1 MSFRRGHQILCG
13 LLALLPLHRG
23 LSAAGAYVSP
33 EFIDGATVINAKQ
46 LIELAGSQAGLVIVD
61 SRIRVDREEGY
72 IEGSRHLHLVDRDTN
87 CASASGL
94 LPGKVTPVVFYCNGI
109 SCDRSDRAVVTAL
122 GCGYTSI
129 YWFRGGIEEWREKNF
144 PLIH

>member
-1 MSFRRGHQILCG
+1 MIFRRGHQILCG
-13 LLALLPLHRG
+13 LLALLPLHG
-23 LSAAGAYVSP
+23 VLSAAGAYVSP
-33 EFIDGATVINAKQ
+33 ESIDGATVINAEQ
-46 LIELAGSQAGLVIVD
+46 LIELAGSQADLVIVD
-61 SRIRVDREEGY
+61 SRIREDREEGY
-72 IEGSRHLHLVDRDTN
+72 IEGSRHLLDRDTN
-87 CASASGL
+87 CASLSGL